1 MLSQFQIQE
10 PASVNKSQIIKVV
23 IAVILL
29 ITAII
34 IIASSLSGGKKP
46 RGPQTRPLGMH
57 HPTVWSVASCSDR
70 IQSSPHKAALRDGF
84 FDAVPTPTR
93 AG

>member
-34 IIASSLSGGKKP
+34 IIASSLSGGKEK
-46 RGPQTRPLGMH
+46 GVNEERP
-57 HPTVWSVASCSDR
+57 
-70 IQSSPHKAALRDGF
+70 
-84 FDAVPTPTR
+84 
-93 AG
+93 AGVQRPSL